1 LTKYSGEALEA
12 GAPPRSLCEGVALA
26 AGCLEAG
33 LAAGDAAVVRRLA
46 GFIAAPTRAW
56 FEAEETSRRGGS
68 VSSDAQTVSSSFSM
82 LSGAECAEGITAR
95 LRIAVLTALARAGSL
110 EDTKLAGAVLQTVDM
125 SAVSTRWLQLLVDFA
140 AAAAAGGPRVAA
152 ASGNSLTA
160 AAARNQDS
168 FGLTDGGGGG
178 HGPGSDKAPA
188 THSVPVLGLVPP
200 ALRRRGAVF
209 CDLAGA
215 WMAALEA
222 LTASAAGETGAALP
236 RVALPPGA
244 DVVILAL
251 CRMALCRSLRLA
263 DGGGGGA
270 GAEAGG

>member
-1 LTKYSGEALEA
+1 MRQPTRQAISARPYSQELGRSEDPDVEGARLMEQFQAQILSALRAAAEP

-178 HGPGSDKAPA
+178 GGHGPGSDKAPA
-188 THSVPVLGLVPP
+188 THSVVAVLGLVPS

-215 WMAALEA
+215 WMATLEA
-222 LTASAAGETGAALP
+222 LTAAAAGRA
-236 RVALPPGA
+236 
-244 DVVILAL
+244 
-251 CRMALCRSLRLA
+251 
-263 DGGGGGA
+263 
-270 GAEAGG
+270 